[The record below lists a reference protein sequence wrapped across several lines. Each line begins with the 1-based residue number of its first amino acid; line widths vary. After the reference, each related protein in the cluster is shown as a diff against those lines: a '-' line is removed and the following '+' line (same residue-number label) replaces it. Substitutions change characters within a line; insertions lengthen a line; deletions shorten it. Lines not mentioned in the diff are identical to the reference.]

1 MAPNQSHR
9 SSAPTGPPPAS
20 HGQQPP
26 IREEPS
32 LFSISFPPLCL
43 PLSLCQRQVLA
54 AASLATARADL
65 IASPLSLFSFSESCS
80 LQPLGLHSPWNSPGQ
95 NTGVGSHSLLQG
107 VRPNPGMEPRSPAL
121 QVDSL
126 PSEPSGTPIW
136 LLFISTKVR
145 PAAQVSEERRLHPG

>member
-80 LQPLGLHSPWNSPGQ
+80 LQPLGLHSPWNSPSQ

-107 VRPNPGMEPRSPAL
+107 IFPTQGMNPGLLHCRQILYHLSH
-121 QVDSL
+121 QGS
-126 PSEPSGTPIW
+126 PSESKYIP
-136 LLFISTKVR
+136 LNVVISN
-145 PAAQVSEERRLHPG
+145 L